1 MTISMLPLK
10 TFPGGKRAAIGIY
23 GLCLWS
29 RHEVGQWCFALEG
42 ITAATPDAVAT
53 RRLGE
58 VTS

>member
-1 MTISMLPLK
+1 MLPLK